1 MQAGDEGLA
10 TAALHVEGLSE
21 EEQAQADQE
30 QAAWAA
36 AEAAAAELMAE
47 EEQAQAKQQQAVVKA
62 AAKKAK
68 KQKQK
73 AKKQLQLP
81 QAESSDQPTP
91 SEASQPAA
99 ATPASDTSGRP
110 DDAADNVHD
119 NAPDNAPDDAPDEAP
134 DNAPDSGTDLI
145 QAMRPIAAMQ
155 PQQQQQGLLNR
166 QPKAGAKNRD
176 SKPASWAE
184 ICSVACAQLAPS
196 EGMMSVG
203 AAPSLTCTS
212 NPLPCPHTL
221 VCSKGKGAAQSSPSD
236 VERQG
241 CA

>member
-1 MQAGDEGLA
+1 MQAGDDDSV
-10 TAALHVEGLSE
+10 TAAPPAEGLSE

-30 QAAWAA
+30 QAAWAT

-99 ATPASDTSGRP
+99 ATAAFDTSGL
-110 DDAADNVHD
+110 
-119 NAPDNAPDDAPDEAP
+119 PDNAPMEDASD
-134 DNAPDSGTDLI
+134 TDLI
-145 QAMRPIAAMQ
+145 QAMRPVKAQHKEGVLPQTQTVIGAMQ
-155 PQQQQQGLLNR
+155 QQQQQQGLLNR
-166 QPKAGAKNRD
+166 QPKAGTKDPD
-176 SKPASWAE
+176 SKPASWAD
-184 ICSVACAQLAPS
+184 ICSVAKRGS
-196 EGMMSVG
+196 
-203 AAPSLTCTS
+203 
-212 NPLPCPHTL
+212 
-221 VCSKGKGAAQSSPSD
+221 
-236 VERQG
+236 
-241 CA
+241 